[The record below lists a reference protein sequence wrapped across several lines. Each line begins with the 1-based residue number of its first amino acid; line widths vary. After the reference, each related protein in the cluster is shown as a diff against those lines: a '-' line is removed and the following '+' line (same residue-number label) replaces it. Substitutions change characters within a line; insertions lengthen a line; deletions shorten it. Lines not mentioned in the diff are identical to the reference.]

1 MTNNQFQ
8 VLLEE
13 IRLLRVQVAG
23 VEERLREVEV
33 VQASE
38 DMARKVRQDLH
49 TKAELGVQ
57 WKIGIGLSI
66 AGSVIQAILQLL
78 GSVT

>member
-8 VLLEE
+8 TLLEE
-13 IRLLRVQVAG
+13 IRLLREQAG
-23 VEERLREVEV
+23 RIEDRLRQVEV
-33 VQASE
+33 VQATE
-38 DMARKVRQDLH
+38 EMARKVRQDLH

-66 AGSVIQAILQLL
+66 ISSVMQLILQLI
-78 GSVT
+78 GG

>member
-8 VLLEE
+8 TLLEE
-13 IRLLRVQVAG
+13 IHLLREQAG
-23 VEERLREVEV
+23 RIEDRLRQVEV
-33 VQASE
+33 VQATE
-38 DMARKVRQDLH
+38 EMARKVRQDLH

-66 AGSVIQAILQLL
+66 ISSVMQLILQLN
-78 GSVT
+78 GG

>member
-8 VLLEE
+8 TLLEE
-13 IRLLRVQVAG
+13 IRLLREQAG
-23 VEERLREVEV
+23 RIEDRLRQVEV
-33 VQASE
+33 VQATE
-38 DMARKVRQDLH
+38 EMARKVRQDLH

-66 AGSVIQAILQLL
+66 ISSVMQLILQLN
-78 GSVT
+78 GG

>member
-8 VLLEE
+8 TLLEE
-13 IRLLRVQVAG
+13 IHLLREQVG
-23 VEERLREVEV
+23 RIEDRLRQVEV
-33 VQASE
+33 VQATE
-38 DMARKVRQDLH
+38 EMARKVRQDLH

-66 AGSVIQAILQLL
+66 ISSVMQLILQLN
-78 GSVT
+78 GG

>member
-8 VLLEE
+8 TLLEE
-13 IRLLRVQVAG
+13 IHLLREQAG
-23 VEERLREVEV
+23 RIEDRLRQVEV
-33 VQASE
+33 VQATE
-38 DMARKVRQDLH
+38 EMARKVRQDLR

-66 AGSVIQAILQLL
+66 ISSVMQLILQLI
-78 GSVT
+78 GG